1 MGYNGL
7 GYAGHYGYAGYGY
20 ATPYYGG
27 VHYYGKRSAD
37 AEPKAEADPYVLYS
51 GLGYAGHYGY
61 GLGYAGY
68 PYTAYSGLHYY
79 GKRSA
84 DAEPKADAYYGYS
97 GYARPY
103 GGYYGYARPY
113 GYAYYVKCT
122 AKDLRSSTGRRDLP
136 TQQYSM
142 KCDEPTITRSKLPK
156 KRPAPCALSLSP
168 STKLPLAETV
178 LMMSARK
185 KQNTE

>member
-1 MGYNGL
+1 MGPSPRPRPTPTSST
-7 GYAGHYGYAGYGY
+7 AAS
-20 ATPYYGG
+20 ATPATTATA
-27 VHYYGKRSAD
+27 SATP
-37 AEPKAEADPYVLYS
+37 ATPTP
-51 GLGYAGHYGY
+51 
-61 GLGYAGY
+61 
-68 PYTAYSGLHYY
+68 PTAASTTT
-79 GKRSA
+79 
-84 DAEPKADAYYGYS
+84 
-97 GYARPY
+97 ARGALTPSPRLTPTT
-103 GGYYGYARPY
+103 ATTATLAPT
-113 GYAYYVKCT
+113 AAKCT

-136 TQQYSM
+136 TQQYSK

>member
-1 MGYNGL
+1 MGAL
-7 GYAGHYGYAGYGY
+7 AMPATT
-20 ATPYYGG
+20 ATP
-27 VHYYGKRSAD
+27 A
-37 AEPKAEADPYVLYS
+37 
-51 GLGYAGHYGY
+51 
-61 GLGYAGY
+61 
-68 PYTAYSGLHYY
+68 TATPPPATPATPTPPTAASTTT
-79 GKRSA
+79 
-84 DAEPKADAYYGYS
+84 
-97 GYARPY
+97 ARGALTPSPRLTPTT
-103 GGYYGYARPY
+103 ATTATP
-113 GYAYYVKCT
+113 APTDTPTTAKCT

-136 TQQYSM
+136 TQQYSK